1 MTRDKRAALVRILS
15 RRCYACQVM
24 RMALAK
30 RRKALTFISSVGVV
44 GGLDHPQ
51 PVTEA
56 EDGPTLCDVHPG
68 DGGYA
73 IGCAL

>member
-1 MTRDKRAALVRILS
+1 
-15 RRCYACQVM
+15 
-24 RMALAK
+24 MALAK

-73 IGCAL
+73 IGCALQFPFSLLYISRECVNVPVQHCV